1 MTPNR
6 FKGSLKLNLP
16 TINFD
21 QLVFVQSMPRG
32 QTNINSRSPSLSKNV
47 TGIISMF
54 KPKLI
59 FLSWTE
65 VKTDEPLKNINML
78 SFIKAVT
85 QVNIECGKRSSLL
98 LRSNDVSQ
106 QQMRPRVSN
115 FAKSIPSASYLVR
128 QPLLAKYPKNGASP
142 KLKMGDQC
150 HSPKFHGRF
159 VTRLKLKYQINTSY
173 SGIEFRHGSLRDF
186 YKSLAPRP

>member
-6 FKGSLKLNLP
+6 FKVLFKLNLL

-32 QTNINSRSPSLSKNV
+32 QTNINSRSPSLSKNF

-59 FLSWTE
+59 FVSQTE
-65 VKTDEPLKNINML
+65 VKTNETLKNIKML
-78 SFIKAVT
+78 SFTKEVT
-85 QVNIECGKRSSLL
+85 QVNIEGGKRSILL
-98 LRSNDVSQ
+98 LRSQ

-115 FAKSIPSASYLVR
+115 FAQIIPSASYLVR
-128 QPLLAKYPKNGASP
+128 LPLLAKYPKNGASP

-150 HSPKFHGRF
+150 YSPKSHGRF
-159 VTRLKLKYQINTSY
+159 VTQLKLKNQITSY
-173 SGIEFRHGSLRDF
+173 LGIEFRHGSLRDF
-186 YKSLAPRP
+186 YKSLAPRL

>member
-98 LRSNDVSQ
+98 LRSNDVS
-106 QQMRPRVSN
+106 
-115 FAKSIPSASYLVR
+115 
-128 QPLLAKYPKNGASP
+128 
-142 KLKMGDQC
+142 
-150 HSPKFHGRF
+150 
-159 VTRLKLKYQINTSY
+159 
-173 SGIEFRHGSLRDF
+173 
-186 YKSLAPRP
+186 